1 MISGALPGSTGNI
14 ALIGCSEKGNTT
26 IELSVHG
33 TPGHSSI
40 PPIKGES
47 PTLIMSKAIIAV
59 ETHNMPVHFEVDSP
73 FRKTLHYVT
82 QHLNFPF
89 NFICCHLAFFAPLLK
104 QILLQSSNGV
114 AASIRTTTAITKIN
128 GGTKLNV
135 LLDKVSVCI
144 NHRVHTTTAITKING
159 GTKLNVLPDKVSVC
173 INHRVHPLDSVESI
187 IQHHKRVINDKR
199 VNVRVFNADEN
210 IAASP
215 VSSNSSYGFQ
225 DIEKTVNTIFNN
237 IYAPTLM
244 LGNTDTRWY
253 WDLSQN
259 IYRFSAIELK
269 IDETKM
275 FHGYNERISIEA
287 LTKLVD
293 FYKSLIHRCED

>member
-1 MISGALPGSTGNI
+1 MLKNQKVQLEFILDEGTMMISGALPGSTGNI

-104 QILLQSSNGV
+104 QILLQSSNWA

-135 LLDKVSVCI
+135 
-144 NHRVHTTTAITKING
+144 H
-159 GTKLNVLPDKVSVC
+159 PDKVSVC

-225 DIEKTVNTIFNN
+225 VIEKTVNTIFNN
-237 IYAPTLM
+237 ICAPTLM

-259 IYRFSAIELK
+259 IYRFSAIELTM
-269 IDETKM
+269 DDTKM

-287 LTKLVD
+287 ITKLVD
-293 FYKSLIHRCED
+293 FYKSLIHRCQD